1 MKMRAVRI
9 TRPGGPEVLQMGDA
23 EIRPPGAGEVLVR
36 VHATAVNRADLMQR
50 RGNYPAPAGWPADI
64 PGLEYA
70 GTIERCGEA
79 ARRFRSGER
88 VMGIVGGG
96 SYAEY
101 VVVHE
106 DEAIPVP
113 DALTFED
120 AAALPEA
127 FITAFDALRV
137 RLALSIP
144 AAGTV
149 LIHAIA
155 SGVGTAALQFAHV
168 MGLRVFGTA
177 RSAWKLERVA
187 SLAPATLIDAA
198 TQDFVEIMKS
208 NGGADYIV
216 DLVGGNYLEKNV
228 RVANKLAR
236 IAVVGLVAGAKAE
249 LDMRML
255 LNKRLTIVG
264 TVLRARSLAEKIEVA
279 QLFEREALPWIASG
293 EVKPVVDRVLS
304 ISEVREAHKLA
315 EENQVVGKIVLKW

>member
-9 TRPGGPEVLQMGDA
+9 TRPGDPDVLQMGDA
-23 EIRPPGAGEVLVR
+23 EIRAPGAGEVLVR
-36 VHATAVNRADLMQR
+36 VQATAVNRADLMQR
-50 RGNYPAPAGWPADI
+50 GGNYPAPAGWPADI

-70 GTIERCGEA
+70 GTVERCGDGA
-79 ARRFRSGER
+79 QRFRGGER

-113 DALTFED
+113 DSLTLED

-137 RLALSIP
+137 RLALPIP
-144 AAGTV
+144 AEGSV
-149 LIHAIA
+149 LIHAVA

-177 RSAWKLERVA
+177 RSAWKLERIAAV
-187 SLAPATLIDAA
+187 APATLIDVG
-198 TQDFVEIMKS
+198 TQDFVEIVQS
-208 NGGADYIV
+208 YGGADYIL
-216 DLVGGNYLEKNV
+216 DLVGGDYLAKNI
-228 RVANKLAR
+228 RVANKLGR

-249 LDMRML
+249 LDMRAL

-264 TVLRARSLAEKIEVA
+264 TVLRARTLEEKIEAA
-279 QLFEREALPWIASG
+279 QLFEREAMPWIASG
-293 EVKPVVDRVLS
+293 EVKPVIDRVLPM
-304 ISEVREAHKLA
+304 SEVAQAHRLA
-315 EENQVVGKIVLKW
+315 EDNKIVGKVVLKW

>member
-1 MKMRAVRI
+1 M
-9 TRPGGPEVLQMGDA
+9 
-23 EIRPPGAGEVLVR
+23 
-36 VHATAVNRADLMQR
+36 
-50 RGNYPAPAGWPADI
+50 
-64 PGLEYA
+64 
-70 GTIERCGEA
+70 
-79 ARRFRSGER
+79 
-88 VMGIVGGG
+88 
-96 SYAEY
+96 
-101 VVVHE
+101 
-106 DEAIPVP
+106 
-113 DALTFED
+113 TFED

-198 TQDFVEIMKS
+198 TQDFVEIVVS

-216 DLVGGNYLEKNV
+216 DLVGGDYLEKNV

-315 EENQVVGKIVLKW
+315 EENQVVGKRVLTW